1 MYLKFLCLAYS
12 KFRMSWLSNFHSSS
26 VYNIKF
32 LVSPNNFVLSY
43 SLQKNGTKNRRN
55 VVFKKQN
62 YHNVYEYPK
71 ENAVLSPP
79 ATENKIWTSYLANSS
94 PLSTSVSDS
103 YLNNDSTDYYGKK
116 HSIDF
121 NALDGFTV
129 SSSSRPFHLSQYS
142 SDCHT
147 WPTDSD
153 FSWSQ
158 LQVRTAA

>member
-1 MYLKFLCLAYS
+1 MLFSHL
-12 KFRMSWLSNFHSSS
+12 
-26 VYNIKF
+26 
-32 LVSPNNFVLSY
+32 
-43 SLQKNGTKNRRN
+43 LQKNGSKNRRN
-55 VVFKKQN
+55 VVFKKQH

-71 ENAVLSPP
+71 ENAVLSP
-79 ATENKIWTSYLANSS
+79 TTNENKIWTSYLANSS
-94 PLSTSVSDS
+94 PFSTSVSDS
-103 YLNNDSTDYYGKK
+103 YLNNDSSDYYGKK

-158 LQVRTAA
+158 LQVHILL